1 MATSSVLRGSALI
14 RPALAAVIR
23 TVRGSLG
30 LTQEG
35 LGHAISRT
43 YAAKIENAVSSP
55 TLDKFTELAAALNLS
70 PVALLSLVIATRDNV
85 PTSTVLTEA
94 ADQLKAIEA
103 KISPS
108 DIAAQ
113 LTGKEI
119 VKRPAA
125 RPADPLKLQQVL
137 ESKNAGLTKAETARQ
152 LGMSRSTVGFLWD
165 RSPTTEN

>member
-1 MATSSVLRGSALI
+1 MI

-35 LGHAISRT
+35 LGQAISRT
-43 YAAKIENAVSSP
+43 YAAKIENAASSP
-55 TLDKFTELAAALNLS
+55 TLDKFIELAAALNLS
-70 PVALLSLVIATRDNV
+70 PVALLSLVIATRDNT

-94 ADQLKAIEA
+94 ADQLKELEA
-103 KISPS
+103 RVSPS
-108 DIAAQ
+108 DIAGQ

-119 VKRPAA
+119 LKRPAS
-125 RPADPLKLQQVL
+125 RPADPFKLQQVI

-152 LGMSRSTVGFLWD
+152 LGLSRSTVGFLWD
-165 RSPTTEN
+165 RSTDNQG